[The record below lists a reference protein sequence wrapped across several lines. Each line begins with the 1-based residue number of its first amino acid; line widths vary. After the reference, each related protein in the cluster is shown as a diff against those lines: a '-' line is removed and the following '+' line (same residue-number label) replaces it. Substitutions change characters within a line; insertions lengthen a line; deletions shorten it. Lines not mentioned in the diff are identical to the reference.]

1 LTGERVESYFQS
13 YGILVALLV
22 AGLGLVTVAFAAAR
36 VVAPRRQ
43 LPEKLTTYECGIDP
57 VGEGWSQS
65 QIRYYIYAF
74 LFVIFDVESVFLFPW
89 AVIFERLG
97 MQALVEMA
105 IFVFILV
112 LGLLYAYRKKVLQW
126 A

>member
-1 LTGERVESYFQS
+1 MAESYFQS
-13 YGILVALLV
+13 YGVMVALLV
-22 AGLGLVTVAFAAAR
+22 AGLGLVAVAFTAAR
-36 VVAPRRQ
+36 IIAPRRQ

-89 AVIFERLG
+89 ATMFERLG
-97 MQALVEMA
+97 MQAVVEMA
-105 IFVFILV
+105 IFVGILAV
-112 LGLLYAYRKKVLQW
+112 WLLYAYRKKVLQW

>member
-1 LTGERVESYFQS
+1 L
-13 YGILVALLV
+13 
-22 AGLGLVTVAFAAAR
+22 
-36 VVAPRRQ
+36 VAPRRL

-89 AVIFERLG
+89 A
-97 MQALVEMA
+97 LVFDDIGVAAFWEMV
-105 IFVFILV
+105 VFIGV
-112 LGLLYAYRKKVLQW
+112 LAIGLLYAFKKGVLRW